1 MKNAVL
7 DRLKSY
13 FDEYFS
19 DATKPTA
26 RNLFLIVVSIL
37 ALDIFRSVRFA
48 HRHVLSKLS
57 GASLN
62 AYYYALKT
70 DRLDHEAWRSVTV
83 SKALRAVPESL
94 ESQPLFLSIDDTMV
108 EKEGEKFELRSKL
121 FDHAAHNGSNYL
133 NGHCMVSILLSFP
146 VMADGSIRYLSVPL
160 GYRLWDKKQTKLEI
174 AAEMVRQ
181 AMAGIGQGRQ
191 VFLLCDSWYPK
202 GCVAGLVDEFD
213 NLDIICNARIDTA
226 MYDLPPERTGKRG
239 RPRKYGGRLS
249 PEDFELQSPETGDW
263 KIGVRP
269 VLTRLWGGG
278 RVVYAIV
285 TLSKS
290 GNGSRRLFLCTKN
303 PESIILDYSRCED
316 ETIRGYGEDD
326 VSFLPLACYSP
337 RWNIEISYYE
347 SKTFWSFEEYRVR
360 SREGIERL
368 LNLECIAYS
377 AMTLLPY
384 SDSSFSCYQSASAQ
398 ETRFGIGQEIQASI
412 IFGSFVEKLETVK
425 KSHPF
430 IKIIEGYILSRFKNV
445 QKL

>member
-1 MKNAVL
+1 MKNSVL

-26 RNLFLIVVSIL
+26 RNLFLIIVSIL

-48 HRHVLSKLS
+48 HRHVLTKLS
-57 GASLN
+57 DTSLN

-70 DRLDHEAWRSVTV
+70 DGLDHEVWRNVTV
-83 SKALRAVPESL
+83 SKALRTVPGRLKE
-94 ESQPLFLSIDDTMV
+94 QPLFLSVDDTMV

-146 VMADGSIRYLSVPL
+146 VFVDGSIRYLSVPL

-174 AAEMVRQ
+174 AAEMVRH
-181 AMAGIGQGRQ
+181 AMDSIGEDRK

-202 GCVAGLVDEFD
+202 GCVAGLVNEYH
-213 NLDIICNARIDTA
+213 NLNIICNTRIDTV

-239 RPRKYGGRLS
+239 RPKKYGKRLS
-249 PEDFELQSPETGDW
+249 PEDFELETPQTGDFR
-263 KIGVRP
+263 ISVRP
-269 VLTRLWGGG
+269 VLTRLWGE

-285 TLSKS
+285 TLPKS
-290 GNGSRRLFLCTKN
+290 GNGSRRLFFCTEN

-316 ETIRGYGEDD
+316 DTMRGYGEENIR
-326 VSFLPLACYSP
+326 FLPLACYSP
-337 RWNIEISYYE
+337 RWNIEVSYYE
-347 SKTFWSFEEYRVR
+347 SKTFWSLEEYRVR

-368 LNLECIAYS
+368 VNLECVAYS

-384 SDSSFSCYQSASAQ
+384 SDESFSCYQSASAQ
-398 ETRFGIGQEIQASI
+398 ETRFGIGQQIQASI
-412 IFGSFVEKLETVK
+412 IFSSFVEKLETVK
-425 KSHPF
+425 KSCSL
-430 IKIIEGYILSRFKNV
+430 IKIIESYILSGFKNI

>member
-1 MKNAVL
+1 MKNSVL

-19 DATKPTA
+19 GATKPTA

-37 ALDIFRSVRFA
+37 ALDIFRSIRFT

-57 GASLN
+57 DTSLN

-70 DRLDHEAWRSVTV
+70 SRLDHESWRDVTV
-83 SKALRAVPESL
+83 SKALGTVPGQLKE
-94 ESQPLFLSIDDTMV
+94 QPLFLSIDDTMV
-108 EKEGEKFELRSKL
+108 EKEGTKFELRSKL

-174 AAEMVRQ
+174 AAGMVRR
-181 AMAGIGQGRQ
+181 AMDGIGPDRQ

-202 GCVAGLVDEFD
+202 GCVAGLVNEYH
-213 NLDIICNARIDTA
+213 NLDIICNARIDTV
-226 MYDLPPERTGKRG
+226 MYDLPPGRTGKRG
-239 RPRKYGGRLS
+239 RPKKYGGRLS
-249 PEDFELQSPETGDW
+249 PEDFCLESPETGDW

-269 VLTRLWGGG
+269 ALTKLWGE

-285 TLSKS
+285 TLPKN
-290 GNGSRRLFLCTKN
+290 GNGSRRLFFCTKN
-303 PESIILDYSRCED
+303 PESIVLDYDKCED
-316 ETIRGYGEDD
+316 ETIRGYGKDGAK
-326 VSFLPLACYSP
+326 FLPIACYML
-337 RWNIEISYYE
+337 RWNIEVSYYE
-347 SKTFWSFEEYRVR
+347 SKAFWSLEDYRVR
-360 SREGIERL
+360 SHKGIERL
-368 LNLECIAYS
+368 INLECMAYS

-384 SDSSFSCYQSASAQ
+384 SDETFSCYQSASAQ
-398 ETRFGIGQEIQASI
+398 ETRFGIGQQIQASI
-412 IFGSFVEKLETVK
+412 IFSGFVEKLETVK
-425 KSHPF
+425 KSCALV
-430 IKIIEGYILSRFKNV
+430 KMVECYILSGFKNI

>member
-1 MKNAVL
+1 MKNSVL

-13 FDEYFS
+13 FNEYFS

-57 GASLN
+57 DTSLN

-70 DRLDHEAWRSVTV
+70 DALNLDSWRNVTL
-83 SKALRAVPESL
+83 SKALKAVPDQL
-94 ESQPLFLSIDDTMV
+94 TGQPLFLSIDDTMV
-108 EKEGEKFELRSKL
+108 EKEGKKFELCSKL

-146 VMADGSIRYLSVPL
+146 VWTDGSIRYLSVPL
-160 GYRLWDKKQTKLEI
+160 GYQLWDKTQTKLEI
-174 AAEMVRQ
+174 AAGMVRN
-181 AMAGIGQGRQ
+181 AMDNIGQDRQ

-202 GCVAGLVDEFD
+202 GCAAGLVDEYH

-226 MYDLPPERTGKRG
+226 MYDLPPGRTGKRG
-239 RPRKYGGRLS
+239 RPKKYGERLS
-249 PEDFELQSPETGDW
+249 PEDFELESPKTGDW

-269 VLTRLWGGG
+269 VLTRLWGE
-278 RVVYAIV
+278 RVVYAII
-285 TLSKS
+285 TLPKN
-290 GNGSRRLFLCTKN
+290 GNGSRRLFFCTKD
-303 PESIILDYSRCED
+303 PESIFLDYGRCED
-316 ETIRGYGEDD
+316 DTIRGYGEEKKQ
-326 VSFLPLACYSP
+326 FLPLACYSP

-347 SKTFWSFEEYRVR
+347 SKTFWSLEEYRVR

-368 LNLECIAYS
+368 VNLECIAYS

-384 SDSSFSCYQSASAQ
+384 SDESFSCYQSASAQ
-398 ETRFGIGQEIQASI
+398 ETRFGIGQQIQANI
-412 IFGSFVEKLETVK
+412 IFSSFVEKLETAK
-425 KSHPF
+425 KSCTL
-430 IKIIEGYILSRFKNV
+430 IKIIENYILSGFKNV

>member
-1 MKNAVL
+1 MKNSVL

-57 GASLN
+57 GTSLN

-70 DRLDHEAWRSVTV
+70 DRLDHAKWRDVTV
-83 SKALRAVPESL
+83 SKALKAVPAQL
-94 ESQPLFLSIDDTMV
+94 EPQPLFLSIDDTMV
-108 EKEGEKFELRSKL
+108 EKKGEKFELRSKL

-160 GYRLWDKKQTKLEI
+160 GYQLWDKKQTKLEI
-174 AAEMVRQ
+174 AAGMVRH
-181 AMAGIGQGRQ
+181 AMDSIGPDRQ

-202 GCVAGLVDEFD
+202 GCVAGLVNEFH

-226 MYDLPPERTGKRG
+226 MYDLPPKRTGKRG
-239 RPRKYGGRLS
+239 RPRKYGSRLS
-249 PEDFELQSPETGDW
+249 PEDFGLQSPKTGDW
-263 KIGVRP
+263 QIGVRP
-269 VLTRLWGGG
+269 VLTRLWGE

-285 TLSKS
+285 TLPKS
-290 GNGSRRLFLCTKN
+290 GNGSRRLFFCTKD
-303 PESIILDYSRCED
+303 PESILIDHSRCED
-316 ETIRGYGEDD
+316 ETIRGYGEENTQ
-326 VSFLPLACYSP
+326 FLPIACYSP
-337 RWNIEISYYE
+337 RWNIEVSYYE
-347 SKTFWSFEEYRVR
+347 SKTFWSLEEYRVR

-368 LNLECIAYS
+368 VNLECIAYS

-384 SDSSFSCYQSASAQ
+384 SDESFSCYQSASAQ

-412 IFGSFVEKLETVK
+412 IFSSFVEKLETVK
-425 KSHPF
+425 KACSL
-430 IKIIEGYILSRFKNV
+430 IKIIEGYILSGLKSV